1 MKKIIIIALSMLFF
15 YGAIGEPKDSL
26 DIMIGQMIQIG
37 ITDFG
42 DASVRNELRNLIK
55 TGKVGGVILFE
66 KNLQKEDTKVALK
79 KMIEEIQK
87 EANIP
92 LFIAIDEEGGYV
104 NRLKPK
110 YGFPKT
116 VSAAYLGAMDDLD
129 STKFYS
135 TQTAQ
140 TLSSLGFNV
149 NYAPSVDV
157 AINPSNPVIVKNERS
172 YSKDPKMVVRHAAAY
187 IEGHKPF
194 NVATVLKHFPGHG
207 SSQVDTHLG
216 VADVSNSWQKK
227 ELEPYIALIK
237 TGSVQAIMTAHI
249 INQNLDEDLLP
260 ATLSKRIITD
270 LLRKELGYEGVI
282 FSDDM
287 HMAAIIKNYG
297 FKEAVVLAINAGV
310 DCLIFS
316 NNISPDEI
324 ISAEALH
331 HHIKTQVLMGTI
343 DVNSITQSYRR
354 LIKLKSALGLNY
366 LKY

>member
-1 MKKIIIIALSMLFF
+1 M
-15 YGAIGEPKDSL
+15 
-26 DIMIGQMIQIG
+26 
-37 ITDFG
+37 
-42 DASVRNELRNLIK
+42 RNELRNLIK

-237 TGSVQAIMTAHI
+237 TCLLYTSDAA
-249 INQNLDEDLLP
+249 DE
-260 ATLSKRIITD
+260 
-270 LLRKELGYEGVI
+270 
-282 FSDDM
+282 
-287 HMAAIIKNYG
+287 
-297 FKEAVVLAINAGV
+297 
-310 DCLIFS
+310 
-316 NNISPDEI
+316 
-324 ISAEALH
+324 
-331 HHIKTQVLMGTI
+331 
-343 DVNSITQSYRR
+343 
-354 LIKLKSALGLNY
+354 
-366 LKY
+366 

>member
-1 MKKIIIIALSMLFF
+1 
-15 YGAIGEPKDSL
+15 
-26 DIMIGQMIQIG
+26 
-37 ITDFG
+37 
-42 DASVRNELRNLIK
+42 
-55 TGKVGGVILFE
+55 
-66 KNLQKEDTKVALK
+66 
-79 KMIEEIQK
+79 
-87 EANIP
+87 
-92 LFIAIDEEGGYV
+92 
-104 NRLKPK
+104 LKPK

-135 TQTAQ
+135 AQTAQ
-140 TLSSLGFNV
+140 TLNSLGFNV

-157 AINPSNPVIVKNERS
+157 AINPDNPVIVKNERS
-172 YSKDPKMVVRHAAAY
+172 YSKEPKTVIRHAAAY
-187 IEGHKPF
+187 IEGHKPY

-249 INQNLDEDLLP
+249 INQNLDEDLFP
-260 ATLSKRIITD
+260 ATLSKRIITG

-297 FKEAVVLAINAGV
+297 FKEAVVLAINAGI

-331 HHIKTQVLMGTI
+331 RHIKTQVLTGTI
-343 DVNSITQSYRR
+343 DANSITQSYRR

-366 LKY
+366 LKP

>member
-1 MKKIIIIALSMLFF
+1 MKKIAIDSLSVLFF
-15 YGAIGEPKDSL
+15 YGALGQERDSL
-26 DIMIGQMIQIG
+26 DIMIGQMIQVG
-37 ITDFG
+37 ITDFN
-42 DASVRNELRNLIK
+42 DPSVRKELRTLIK
-55 TGKVGGVILFE
+55 TDKVGGVILFE
-66 KNLQKEDTKVALK
+66 KNLQKENTKSALSNL
-79 KMIEEIQK
+79 IQVLQK
-87 EANIP
+87 DAHIP

-135 TQTAQ
+135 AQTAQ

-157 AINPSNPVIVKNERS
+157 AVNPNNPVIVKNERS
-172 YSKDPKMVVRHAAAY
+172 YSKDPKKVIRHASAY
-187 IEGHKPF
+187 MEGHKPYD
-194 NVATVLKHFPGHG
+194 VATVLKHFPGHG
-207 SSQVDTHLG
+207 SSQADTHLG

-227 ELEPYIALIK
+227 ELDPFIELIK
-237 TGSVQAIMTAHI
+237 TGTVQAIMTAHI
-249 INQNLDEDLLP
+249 INKNLDEDLFP

-270 LLRKELGYEGVI
+270 LLRKELGYDGVI

-297 FKEAVVLAINAGV
+297 FKEAVILAINAGV

-316 NNISPDEI
+316 NNIFPDEI
-324 ISAEALH
+324 ISAGALH
-331 HHIKTQVLMGTI
+331 SHIKHQVLTGKI
-343 DVNSITQSYRR
+343 DSKTITQSYRR
-354 LIKLKSALGLNY
+354 LIKLKSAIGLMV
-366 LKY
+366 LKS

>member
-1 MKKIIIIALSMLFF
+1 MKKISILALAIIFFSRALSD
-15 YGAIGEPKDSL
+15 PKDSL

-37 ITDFG
+37 ITDYN
-42 DASVRNELRNLIK
+42 DTSVRNELSNLIK
-55 TGKVGGVILFE
+55 TGKIGGIILFE
-66 KNLQKEDTKVALK
+66 KNLQKEDAKTVLK
-79 KMIEEIQK
+79 KMIEELQK
-87 EANIP
+87 DAKIP

-116 VSAAYLGAMDDLD
+116 VSAAYLGTMDDLD

-135 TQTAQ
+135 AQTAQ
-140 TLSSLGFNV
+140 TLSSHGINL
-149 NYAPSVDV
+149 NYAPSIDL
-157 AINPSNPVIVKNERS
+157 AINPNNPVIVKNERS
-172 YSKDPKMVVRHAAAY
+172 YSKIPKKVTEHASAF
-187 IEGHKPF
+187 IEGHKPY

-216 VADVSNSWQKK
+216 VADVTNSWQKK

-237 TGSVQAIMTAHI
+237 TESAQAIMTAHI
-249 INQNLDEDLLP
+249 VNQKLDKNLFP

-270 LLRKELGYEGVI
+270 LLRKELRYEGVI

-287 HMAAIIKNYG
+287 HMAAIINNYG

-316 NNISPDEI
+316 NNISPNEI
-324 ISAEALH
+324 ISATDLH
-331 HHIKTQVLMGTI
+331 SHIRHQVLIGKI
-343 DVNSITQSYRR
+343 DASSITQSYHR
-354 LIKLKSALGLNY
+354 LMKLKSSIGLNY
-366 LKY
+366 LRP